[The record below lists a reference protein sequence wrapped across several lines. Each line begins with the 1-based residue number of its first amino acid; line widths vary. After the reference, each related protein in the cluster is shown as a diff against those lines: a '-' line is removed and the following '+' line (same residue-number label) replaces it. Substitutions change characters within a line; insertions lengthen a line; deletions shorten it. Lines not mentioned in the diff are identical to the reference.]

1 MILISGEALIDL
13 IPDAKRKNGYD
24 AVLGGSPF
32 NVAIGLGRLGA
43 PTGFVSR
50 ISKDPN
56 GESLA
61 AALVEAG
68 VDLTFVA
75 RDAKPSPL
83 AFVMAGTAQTG
94 ARYSFYLDATA
105 YDEAW
110 PFPKVWPPG
119 ARHLHVGSFCAVDHM
134 HGPSSVEALARARAF
149 ATISFDPN
157 IRPMVTPDREAVA
170 PIVEKEVAFA
180 SFVKASEEDL
190 AWLYPGCDPEASLA
204 AWALTGPHFCVMTRG
219 ERGAVAY
226 LQNERFVAPS
236 PIVEVVD
243 TVGAGDSFMS
253 ALIAAMDAAG
263 ALGAGAR
270 APTGPNLEQWL
281 AFAVAASA
289 ITCTRRGADPPTRAE
304 VLAWLAEH

>member
-13 IPDAKRKNGYD
+13 IPDAARKNGYD

-50 ISKDPN
+50 LSKDPN

-75 RDAKPSPL
+75 RDDKPSPL
-83 AFVMAGTAQTG
+83 AFVMRGTARSG

-105 YDEAW
+105 YDEVW
-110 PFPKVWPPG
+110 PFPKIWPAG
-119 ARHLHVGSFCAVDHM
+119 ARHLHVGSFCAVDHV
-134 HGPSSVEALARARAF
+134 HGQSSVEALARARTF

-170 PIVEKEVAFA
+170 PIVEREVALA

-190 AWLYPGCDPEASLA
+190 SWLYPDRDPEASIA
-204 AWALTGPHFCVMTRG
+204 AWALLGPHYCVMTRG
-219 ERGAVAY
+219 ESGAVAY
-226 LQNERFVAPS
+226 LQSERFVAPS
-236 PIVEVVD
+236 PIVDVVD

-253 ALIAAMDAAG
+253 ALIAAMDSDG
-263 ALGAGAR
+263 ALGVGAR
-270 APTGPNLEQWL
+270 APTGPDLAKWL

-304 VLAWLAEH
+304 VLAWFAKA